1 MEVATSKSL
10 KNWFSELLSQ
20 VDIRLDGSRPWDIHL
35 HEEKAL
41 DRILAT
47 GTLGLGES
55 YVAGQWDCQALDE
68 FFDKMLW
75 SRLHRKVQVNPS
87 LLMQVLR
94 SKVLNMQNRDR
105 SRKVAEIHYDL
116 GNAFYEA
123 MLDPYM
129 QYTCGYWSGG
139 ATDLVQAQEAKLDLV
154 CRKLDLQPGEKV
166 LELGC
171 GWGGFARFAA
181 ERYGVHVTG
190 YNISKEQVA
199 WARERCKDL
208 PVDIRL
214 SDYRD
219 AEGTYD
225 KVVSIGMCEHVGWK
239 NLRAFCQLAA
249 DRLAP
254 EGVFL
259 LHTIGGFRVNHENE
273 PWIDK
278 YIFPGSFL
286 PSPAQLAT
294 AFDGLFMMEDWHN
307 FGPDYDK
314 TLMAWNENFEKAW
327 PRFEAQYG
335 ESFRRMWRYYL
346 LFCAGTFRSRYNQ
359 LYQVVLS
366 KKGIRGGWRTAR

>member
-1 MEVATSKSL
+1 
-10 KNWFSELLSQ
+10 
-20 VDIRLDGSRPWDIHL
+20 VDVRLDGKRPWDIDL
-35 HEEKAL
+35 RDEKAL
-41 DRILAT
+41 DRILST
-47 GTLGLGES
+47 GSLGLGES
-55 YVAGQWDCQALDE
+55 YVDGQWECAAIDE
-68 FFDKMLW
+68 FFDKLLW

-87 LLMQVLR
+87 LVIRVLR
-94 SKVLNMQNRDR
+94 AKILNLQNRDR
-105 SRKVAEIHYDL
+105 SKKVAEIHYDL
-116 GNAFYEA
+116 GNEFYEA

-129 QYTCGYWSGG
+129 QYTCGYWQNG
-139 ATDLVQAQEAKLDLV
+139 AKTLAEAQEAKLDLV
-154 CRKLDLQPGEKV
+154 CRKLQLKPGEKV

-181 ERYGVHVTG
+181 SRYGVEVVG
-190 YNISKEQVA
+190 YNISVEQVA
-199 WARERCKDL
+199 WAREKCKGL

-219 AEGTYD
+219 AEGEYD

-239 NLRAFCQLAA
+239 NLRSFCQLAS
-249 DRLAP
+249 DRLKP

-278 YIFPGSFL
+278 HIFPGSFL
-286 PSPAQLAT
+286 PSPSQIAT

-307 FGPDYDK
+307 FGPDYDT

-327 PRFEAQYG
+327 PRFADQYG
-335 ESFRRMWRYYL
+335 DRFRRMWRYYL

-366 KKGIRGGWRTAR
+366 KKGIRGGWRAVR

>member
-1 MEVATSKSL
+1 MKKPL
-10 KNWFSELLSQ
+10 KTWFSDLLAQ
-20 VDIRLDGSRPWDIHL
+20 ADIRMDGSRPWDIDL
-35 HEEKAL
+35 RDAKAL
-41 DRILAT
+41 DRIMGT
-47 GTLGLGES
+47 GSLGLGES
-55 YVAGQWDCQALDE
+55 YVDGQWDCAAIDQL
-68 FFDKMLW
+68 FDKILS

-87 LLMQVLR
+87 FLLQIVK
-94 SKVLNMQNRDR
+94 SKFVNMQSRDR
-105 SRKVAEIHYDL
+105 SKKVAEIHYDL

-139 ATDLVQAQEAKLDLV
+139 AKNLVEAQEAKLDLV
-154 CRKLDLQPGEKV
+154 CRKLDLKPGEKV

-181 ERYGVHVTG
+181 TRYGVEVVG

-199 WARERCKDL
+199 WAREKCEGL

-219 AEGTYD
+219 AEGSYD

-239 NLRAFCQLAA
+239 NMRSFCQLAS
-249 DRLAP
+249 DRLKP

-286 PSPAQLAT
+286 PSPAQIAN
-294 AFDGLFMMEDWHN
+294 AFDGLFIMEDWQN
-307 FGPDYDK
+307 FGVDYDK
-314 TLMAWNENFEKAW
+314 TLMAWNEKFEAAW
-327 PRFEAQYG
+327 PRFAEQYG
-335 ESFRRMWRYYL
+335 DEFRRMWRYYL
-346 LFCAGTFRSRYNQ
+346 LFCAGSFRSRYNQ
-359 LYQVVLS
+359 LFQVVLS
-366 KKGIRGGWRTAR
+366 KQGVRGGWKTVR

>member
-1 MEVATSKSL
+1 
-10 KNWFSELLSQ
+10 
-20 VDIRLDGSRPWDIHL
+20 LDGKRPWDIRL
-35 HEEKAL
+35 LDDRAL
-41 DRILAT
+41 DRVLAQ

-55 YVAGQWDCQALDE
+55 YVEGLWECEAIDE
-68 FFDKMLW
+68 LFDRLLS
-75 SRLHRKVQVNPS
+75 SRLQREIKPSFRLLAGIAKSRLVNMQSRK
-87 LLMQVLR
+87 R
-94 SKVLNMQNRDR
+94 SKR
-105 SRKVAEIHYDL
+105 VAEIHYDL
-116 GNAFYEA
+116 GNPFYEA

-139 ATDLVQAQEAKLDLV
+139 ATNLDQAQEAKLDLV
-154 CRKLDLQPGEKV
+154 CRKLDLQPGQTV

-208 PVDIRL
+208 PVEIRL

-219 AEGTYD
+219 ATGEYD

-239 NLRAFCQLAA
+239 NLRGFCQLAH
-249 DRLAP
+249 DRLKP
-254 EGVFL
+254 DGVFL
-259 LHTIGGFRVNHENE
+259 LHTIGGFRVNHKNE
-273 PWIDK
+273 PWIDR

-286 PSPAQLAT
+286 PAPSQLAK
-294 AFDGLFMMEDWHN
+294 AFDGLFMLEDWHN
-307 FGPDYDK
+307 FGVDYDR
-314 TLMAWNENFEKAW
+314 TLVAWNENFEATW
-327 PRFEAQYG
+327 PRFRETYG
-335 ESFRRMWRYYL
+335 DAFHRMWRYYL

-366 KKGIRGGWRTAR
+366 KRGVRGGWKTAR